1 MDLRLLVLKL
11 NSSVACFLFSQYVGI
26 IEDVP
31 VDIDTTNRTTVLRI
45 IDEGKVTLDTV
56 IILLHDEE
64 NEDYFIEKF
73 FSGL

>member
-1 MDLRLLVLKL
+1 MDLRLSVLKL

-56 IILLHDEE
+56 IIKE
-64 NEDYFIEKF
+64 NEDYFMENF